1 MCVFQQS
8 SSVKSG
14 EERGPGLSV
23 GILSPQDDVMS
34 WLVSH
39 RNVCCPCPQNSECDL
54 FGRQSHFR
62 WEWLRWGHA
71 GVGWA
76 VIQYGWA
83 TQGDVCV
90 QLTHGRTSYD
100 RPGWEWCGWAL
111 QTAAAGTGRK
121 VLLGV
126 SDGPQ
131 SWDPLISHFWP
142 PALWDNTL
150 CGFKVPGLEY
160 FVPAALGTS
169 YRRYQT
175 LDVKAITQGCVDRR
189 NSSQKNQQ
197 KIQVSTSE
205 LTGETGT
212 GRVQTHQAS
221 ITEHWQ
227 FLSGEGEAEDTG
239 GNKASR
245 TEWGWW
251 IFVTCLKA

>member
-1 MCVFQQS
+1 
-8 SSVKSG
+8 
-14 EERGPGLSV
+14 
-23 GILSPQDDVMS
+23 
-34 WLVSH
+34 
-39 RNVCCPCPQNSECDL
+39 
-54 FGRQSHFR
+54 
-62 WEWLRWGHA
+62 
-71 GVGWA
+71 
-76 VIQYGWA
+76 
-83 TQGDVCV
+83 
-90 QLTHGRTSYD
+90 
-100 RPGWEWCGWAL
+100 
-111 QTAAAGTGRK
+111 
-121 VLLGV
+121 
-126 SDGPQ
+126 
-131 SWDPLISHFWP
+131 
-142 PALWDNTL
+142 
-150 CGFKVPGLEY
+150 LEY

-245 TEWGWW
+245 TEWG
-251 IFVTCLKA
+251 